1 MWKLIFD
8 CGKKHISGCFA
19 SGRTAWRV
27 RDRSQELHLHS
38 VTHCWKWDAIK
49 RLWQTQMAE
58 RKTKWQKNAEPGD
71 EVVCK
76 LCKLQLALHSTT
88 SNMTGHLENMHP
100 NEHAMMS
107 GTATKQPHLHSYFS
121 SPAMSSLSA
130 ATRGCRKA
138 RERERGLLSS
148 KFYSTGNYSFT
159 YFVIC
164 W

>member
-1 MWKLIFD
+1 
-8 CGKKHISGCFA
+8 
-19 SGRTAWRV
+19 
-27 RDRSQELHLHS
+27 
-38 VTHCWKWDAIK
+38 
-49 RLWQTQMAE
+49 MAE

-138 RERERGLLSS
+138 RERERERERSTVFEVLQYRQLLIYLFCNMLVRFQRHV
-148 KFYSTGNYSFT
+148 K
-159 YFVIC
+159 I
-164 W
+164 